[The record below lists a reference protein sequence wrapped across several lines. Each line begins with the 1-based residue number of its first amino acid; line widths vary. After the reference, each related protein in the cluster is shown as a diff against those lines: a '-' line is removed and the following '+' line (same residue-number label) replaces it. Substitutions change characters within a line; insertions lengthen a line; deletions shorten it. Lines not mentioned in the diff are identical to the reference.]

1 MRWNRLAA
9 SAGIGYVLLA
19 FVEFFG
25 PSFPQTSD
33 PARLLDSYFVSHRT
47 WTLTTVVVQGI
58 GNAVWLVFLCGL
70 ALLIRRAGST
80 AAGPVA
86 LVGGRAQR
94 SHLAHWAGQHR
105 RACLRGR
112 R

>member
-9 SAGIGYVLLA
+9 AAGIGYVLLA

-33 PARLLDSYFVSHRT
+33 PARLLDSYFVAHRT
-47 WTLTTVVVQGI
+47 WSLAAVVLQGI

-70 ALLIRRAGST
+70 ALLIRRARLDRRGLDR
-80 AAGPVA
+80 AAWRG
-86 LVGGRAQR
+86 AQR